1 MFSNEFD
8 NLVKYKNY
16 YFSRFKDFQDVIEM
30 SPQLKHRIIQN
41 KSNEF
46 VIEVWDVSNREEYNW
61 TVYVGYD
68 AW

>member
-1 MFSNEFD
+1 MFSNEFG
-8 NLVKYKNY
+8 NLVKCKNY
-16 YFSRFKDFQDVIEM
+16 YFAKFKDFQDALEM
-30 SPQLKHRIIQN
+30 SPQLKHRIIEN
-41 KSNEF
+41 KGNEF